1 MDFDEIIKDQMKN
14 VVDQDNLDSLSDYAS
29 NLSGGISEHFT
40 IDKILEATLNGKSIF
55 DSQEIITSLKELFLY
70 EMKSALIV
78 GVEILT
84 ICIVIGL
91 LKNLSG
97 SFSKKGVSDIAS
109 LTCSIVII
117 GLAMANFNPIYQL
130 TIDSMK
136 TIAYT
141 MDILLP
147 ILIAILISMGQVA
160 SGTIM
165 SPLLLTAVT
174 IFQTIIKNIVLPAVF
189 ISTVLS
195 LINCLTEK
203 DYVNQLSKFIRQ
215 LALFVTGIIMTL
227 MSGIIAIQGLI
238 AKTSDSLLI
247 GTAKYSIDEFIPIV
261 GGFTADTIELFIKC
275 MGSIKNVVGLFGI
288 ILIVILILTPI
299 IKILAISVIYKVT
312 ALLIEPIASKKLSN
326 GIGDIGTSLVT
337 MGAILFFASLLFIIF
352 ITSIINLGV
361 S

>member
-117 GLAMANFNPIYQL
+117 GLAMANFNTIYQL

-165 SPLLLTAVT
+165 SPLLLTAIT
-174 IFQTIIKNIVLPAVF
+174 IFQTIIKNTFYPQ
-189 ISTVLS
+189 SS
-195 LINCLTEK
+195 LNSVVA
-203 DYVNQLSKFIRQ
+203 DQLFNRKR
-215 LALFVTGIIMTL
+215 LRKPT
-227 MSGIIAIQGLI
+227 IQI
-238 AKTSDSLLI
+238 YKTAGVVRHRHHHDPHVWNYSDSR
-247 GTAKYSIDEFIPIV
+247 AYRQDV
-261 GGFTADTIELFIKC
+261 GQSFDRYGEVLYRRVYPNRRRIH
-275 MGSIKNVVGLFGI
+275 S
-288 ILIVILILTPI
+288 
-299 IKILAISVIYKVT
+299 
-312 ALLIEPIASKKLSN
+312 
-326 GIGDIGTSLVT
+326 
-337 MGAILFFASLLFIIF
+337 
-352 ITSIINLGV
+352 
-361 S
+361 

>member
-117 GLAMANFNPIYQL
+117 GLAMANFNTIYQL

-165 SPLLLTAVT
+165 SPLLLTAIT
-174 IFQTIIKNIVLPAVF
+174 IDQ
-189 ISTVLS
+189 
-195 LINCLTEK
+195 
-203 DYVNQLSKFIRQ
+203 RQ
-215 LALFVTGIIMTL
+215 H
-227 MSGIIAIQGLI
+227 
-238 AKTSDSLLI
+238 
-247 GTAKYSIDEFIPIV
+247 
-261 GGFTADTIELFIKC
+261 C
-275 MGSIKNVVGLFGI
+275 
-288 ILIVILILTPI
+288 
-299 IKILAISVIYKVT
+299 
-312 ALLIEPIASKKLSN
+312 
-326 GIGDIGTSLVT
+326 
-337 MGAILFFASLLFIIF
+337 
-352 ITSIINLGV
+352 
-361 S
+361 